1 MLRGYVQ
8 HTRRSAASTQLK
20 AMEEAGVSPV
30 YIEGKFGDVAV
41 AIKSLRPGDG
51 LAVRMLSDLA
61 NDRRTLRKLMGQVH
75 ERGAHVMELATK
87 RRSDKASDLAAMIF
101 EATDVLAQVKKG
113 HDPIK
118 AREFG
123 VRGGRPRMDR
133 GISDKDAEAHWFDMR
148 HDTNADAIKRMG
160 KWTEHAAWLKW
171 GASGRKTGP
180 RRPLPAK
187 RRRQR

>member
-8 HTRRSAASTQLK
+8 DTRRSAVSTQLK
-20 AMEEAGVSPV
+20 AMEEAGVTTV
-30 YIEGKFGDVAV
+30 YIEGKVGDAAT
-41 AIKSLRPGDG
+41 AIKSLRPADG
-51 LAVRMLSDLA
+51 LAVNKLSDLA
-61 NDRRTLRKLMGQVH
+61 NDRKTLRKLLDQVH
-75 ERGAHVMELATK
+75 ERGAHVYELATK
-87 RRSDKASDLAAMIF
+87 RRSDKAGDLSAMIF

-123 VRGGRPRMDR
+123 LRGGRPRMDR
-133 GISDKDAEAHWFDMR
+133 NIPEAEARAHWFSME
-148 HDTNADAIKRMG
+148 HDTNAAAIKHMG
-160 KWTEHAAWLKW
+160 KWTEHGAWLKW

-187 RRRQR
+187 ARRKR

>member
-8 HTRRSAASTQLK
+8 HTRRSAASTQLQ
-20 AMEEAGVSPV
+20 AMEEAGVTAV
-30 YIEGKFGDVAV
+30 YIEGKVGDVAT

-51 LAVRMLSDLA
+51 LALSRLSDLA
-61 NDRRTLRKLMGQVH
+61 NDRRTLRKLLDQVH
-75 ERGAHVMELATK
+75 ALGAHVVELATK
-87 RRSDKASDLAAMIF
+87 RRSDKAKDLSAMIF

-123 VRGGRPRMDR
+123 LRGGRPRMDR
-133 GISDKDAEAHWFDMR
+133 GVTDAEARAHWFSME
-148 HDTNADAIKRMG
+148 HNTNADAIKHMG
-160 KWTEHAAWLKW
+160 KWTEHSAWLKW

-180 RRPLPAK
+180 RRPLPTKARRK
-187 RRRQR
+187 R